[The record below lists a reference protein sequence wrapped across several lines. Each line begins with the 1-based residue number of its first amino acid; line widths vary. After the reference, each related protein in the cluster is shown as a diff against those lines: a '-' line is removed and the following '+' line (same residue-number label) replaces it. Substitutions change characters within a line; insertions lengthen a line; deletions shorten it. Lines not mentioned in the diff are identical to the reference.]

1 VGVGLVKMDL
11 IGRGKMK
18 QLTPVT
24 SNLAECHSKML
35 TGHIFGVLIYLYY
48 NLNKFMEIKLFLDS
62 VVSVIDFIGG
72 WLWPIGIF
80 IFIKKNIIL
89 PGKIIIDGGKAKLIA
104 IFLILPIVISLFF
117 QLLLNSGFVSVAFIG
132 ILDYVNAAVII
143 YAVIMFVIFVMTEK
157 KKPNKVSE
165 IQTNQWIKDFGRQIS
180 FSIWIF
186 VILWILLILSAFIFL
201 INFS

>member
-1 VGVGLVKMDL
+1 
-11 IGRGKMK
+11 
-18 QLTPVT
+18 
-24 SNLAECHSKML
+24 
-35 TGHIFGVLIYLYY
+35 
-48 NLNKFMEIKLFLDS
+48 MEIKLFLDS